1 MFYNMPAIE
10 ISPNFFN
17 HDAQAGGFFP
27 VTHINPGFDIDAYIS
42 GTGKNILLEGIRGTG
57 KTHILKMI
65 SSKCIDTYPEKKIF
79 PVYISLA
86 KVSEWQ
92 GSDIRLFRI
101 QLYAN
106 IVAETISTI
115 EREKS
120 RVGYQKTGAEKALD
134 AIKNM
139 FGIKSEKD
147 IDTVL
152 KDIKELN
159 ENLLKNL
166 TYNQEKFLEK
176 TQTEQQVNVGVRTNR
191 GIQSNWDNFNKIL
204 EEKEMQFVGKNLSY
218 NNAAGFIIEFFKQL
232 NYLLDCR
239 YVILLLD
246 ECSEAS
252 DEAQIEIFRLLKLI
266 RGTLTSDMQTNYVY
280 FCASVYPPYSTEYP
294 SKVRGHSFNFEPGQ
308 DAGVEYLQLDE
319 LADEYETFF
328 SELTRK
334 RLEYIFNKIV
344 SNPIA
349 EIFEND
355 RGFFLAAYG
364 ANGIP
369 RRYLEIL
376 KQAYDNLC
384 QRSGSMGEGEI
395 KKISQKDIEGAIQ
408 IVASNQ
414 ILSQSKLDSD
424 DFSVI
429 EEIMK
434 RIAWRNKKT
443 ETENK
448 EKEKPIPANVYFTI
462 NRSQFEQFTN
472 LLLQGCVH
480 DKGRTR
486 LRKYYREEGAQG
498 PLIML
503 DLSLALH
510 GGAVDKR
517 RVVDIFKHDLKI
529 NAKSGY
535 LHCQDFNLRQ
545 FDCFKSN
552 NHDQQ

>member
-1 MFYNMPAIE
+1 MSAIV
-10 ISPNFFN
+10 IDPNFFN

-27 VTHINPGFDIDAYIS
+27 KTHINPGFGIDTYIS
-42 GTGKNILLEGIRGTG
+42 GTGKNMLVEGIRGTG

-115 EREKS
+115 ELQKARI
-120 RVGYQKTGAEKALD
+120 GYQKTGTEKTID
-134 AIKNM
+134 TIKSM

-147 IDTVL
+147 IDEIL

-159 ENLLKNL
+159 ENLLEKL
-166 TYNQEKFLEK
+166 TYNQEKILRRVRS
-176 TQTEQQVNVGVRTNR
+176 EQQESATVKAPQS
-191 GIQSNWDNFNKIL
+191 IQITWEVLDKYL
-204 EEKEMQFVGKNLSY
+204 KEKEMQFVGKTLSY
-218 NNAAGFIIEFFKQL
+218 DNAAGFIVEFFKQL
-232 NYLLDCR
+232 NHLLDCQ
-239 YVILLLD
+239 YVLLLLD

-252 DEAQIEIFRLLKLI
+252 EEAQVEIFRFLKLI
-266 RGTLTSDMQTNYVY
+266 RGTLTSDMGKNYVY
-280 FCASVYPPYSTEYP
+280 FCASVYPPYSTAYP
-294 SKVRGHSFNFEPGQ
+294 SKVRGHNLNFEPGQ

-328 SELTRK
+328 LELTKK

-344 SNPIA
+344 PNPIT

-355 RGFFLAAYG
+355 RAFFLAAYG

-376 KQAYDNLC
+376 KQGYDNLC
-384 QRSGSMGEGEI
+384 QRSGSIGEM
-395 KKISQKDIEGAIQ
+395 KKISQKDIENAIQ
-408 IVASNQ
+408 TVASNQ
-414 ILSQSKLDSD
+414 ILSQSKLGTE
-424 DFSVI
+424 DFKII

-434 RIAWRNKKT
+434 RIGWRNKKT

-448 EKEKPIPANVYFTI
+448 EKKKPIPANVYFTI
-462 NRSQFEQFTN
+462 NRSQFEDFTN

-486 LRKYYREEGAQG
+486 LKKYYREEGVQG

-503 DLSLALH
+503 DLSLAFH
-510 GGAVDKR
+510 GGAIDKR
-517 RVVDIFKHDLKI
+517 RSVDIFRNDLKV

-535 LHCQDFNLRQ
+535 LYCQDFNLDQ
-545 FDCFKSN
+545 FDYRKTKT
-552 NHDQQ
+552 

>member
-1 MFYNMPAIE
+1 MPAIT
-10 ISPNFFN
+10 IDPNFFN

-42 GTGKNILLEGIRGTG
+42 GTGKNILVEGIRGTG

-65 SSKCIDTYPEKKIF
+65 SSKCIDTYPEKKIL

-86 KVSEWQ
+86 KVSEWE
-92 GSDIRLFRI
+92 GSDIQLFRI

-106 IVAETISTI
+106 IVAETITTI
-115 EREKS
+115 EGQKS
-120 RVGYQKTGAEKALD
+120 RVGYQKTGVEKTID
-134 AIKNM
+134 TIKNM

-147 IDTVL
+147 VDGIL
-152 KDIKELN
+152 KDIKDLN
-159 ENLLKNL
+159 QTLLKNL
-166 TYNQEKFLEK
+166 TYNQEKILEK
-176 TQTEQQVNVGVRTNR
+176 LQSEKQVTTGVRSPQS
-191 GIQSNWDNFNKIL
+191 IQISWEDFYKIL
-204 EEKEMQFVGKNLSY
+204 EEKEIQFVGRNLSY

-232 NYLLDCR
+232 NHLLDCR

-252 DEAQIEIFRLLKLI
+252 EEAQIEIFRLLKLI
-266 RGTLTSDMQTNYVY
+266 RGTLTSDMETNYVY

-294 SKVRGHSFNFEPGQ
+294 SKVRGHTFNFEPGQ

-334 RLEYIFNKIV
+334 RLEYVFKKMV
-344 SNPIA
+344 SNPIT
-349 EIFEND
+349 ELFEND
-355 RGFFLAAYG
+355 RAFVIAAYG

-369 RRYLEIL
+369 RRYFEIL
-376 KQAYDNLC
+376 KQGYDNLC
-384 QRSGSMGEGEI
+384 QRSSPTGEL
-395 KKISQKDIEGAIQ
+395 KKISQKDMEDAIQ

-414 ILSQSKLDSD
+414 ILSLSKLNVE
-424 DFSVI
+424 DFKII
-429 EEIMK
+429 EEIIK
-434 RIAWRNKKT
+434 RIGTRNKKT

-462 NRSQFEQFTN
+462 NRSQFGQFTN

-486 LRKYYREEGAQG
+486 FRKYYREEGAQG

-503 DLSLALH
+503 DLSLALQ
-510 GGAVDKR
+510 GGAIDKR
-517 RVVDIFKHDLKI
+517 RVVDIFRNDLKV

-535 LHCQDFNLRQ
+535 LHCQDFNLDQ
-545 FDCFKSN
+545 FDIHKIKI
-552 NHDQQ
+552 